1 MLINASL
8 SCVEVYAL
16 RCVGL
21 FFASLCLFCWSQA
34 TFAKTLSERTKA
46 FFQPEWHGLLTRCDG
61 NCAVGIYGGTFLE
74 TGLLTAL
81 TGRVP
86 ITDLEFDDD
95 FLIAVTASKRF
106 LTLAKYVHLE
116 LEVGAAQRFG
126 VQDEQEFWVAPYI
139 RYDGFFWNKYL
150 YTSIAINTGLSISTG
165 VSAVEEAR
173 GGSAGGDNLLH
184 FLSPEITFALPE
196 RKDIQATFRLHHRSG
211 AFGVVSDTTGGAQYV
226 TFGLRK
232 HF

>member
-1 MLINASL
+1 MRHLYACI
-8 SCVEVYAL
+8 CVL
-16 RCVGL
+16 L
-21 FFASLCLFCWSQA
+21 FMGWSHAAFAQSF
-34 TFAKTLSERTKA
+34 SERAKA
-46 FFQPEWHGLLTRCDG
+46 YFQPEWHGLLTRCEG
-61 NCAVGIYGGTFLE
+61 NCAVGIYGGAFLE
-74 TGLLTAL
+74 TGLLTAV

-86 ITDLEFDDD
+86 ITELEFDDD
-95 FLIAVTASKRF
+95 FLVAVTASKRF
-106 LTLAKYVHLE
+106 LTLAKHVHLE
-116 LEVGAAQRFG
+116 LEIGAAQRFG
-126 VQDEQEFWVAPYI
+126 VQNEQEFWIAPYI

-150 YTSIAINTGLSISTG
+150 YTSFAINTGLSITTD

-173 GGSAGGDNLLH
+173 GGAAGGDRLLH

-211 AFGVVSDTTGGAQYV
+211 AFGVVSDTVGGAQYV